1 MDSNTLSIKVKGVEL
16 RVNVKNFY
24 KEFWQS
30 IDHWEV
36 DTFNIFNRF
45 LNNKS
50 SYLDIGAWI
59 GPTVL
64 YGAHKAKHVY
74 ALEPDP
80 VAFQELIYN
89 LDLNPR
95 ITSKVTCIN
104 AALGEKPGIIKL
116 FQRNSLGDSM
126 SSLIPTSSYEKYC
139 EVIAISIDELSLN
152 YNIKDINFIKM
163 DIEAGEYFLI
173 PALSKYL
180 KLTRPTLNLSLHPPF
195 LNDAA
200 TLQSIYNSNGMLD
213 DINSIDQV
221 SLTKRLVD
229 SLDFYKYIYDSQ
241 GILVNKNTILNLTNH
256 GIFVFT
262 DEQW

>member
-1 MDSNTLSIKVKGVEL
+1 MDSNTLSINVKGVDL
-16 RVNVKNFY
+16 IVNVNNFY

-30 IDHWEV
+30 IDNWEV
-36 DTFNIFNRF
+36 ETFNIFNRF

-80 VAFQELIYN
+80 VAFQELIFN
-89 LDLNPR
+89 INLNPG

-104 AALGEKPGIIKL
+104 AALGEKSGIIKL

-139 EVIAISIDELSLN
+139 EVIATSIDELTLN

-195 LNDAA
+195 LNDTG
-200 TLQSIYNSNGMLD
+200 TLQFVYNSNWKLD
-213 DINSIDQV
+213 DYSIYKE
-221 SLTKRLVD
+221 SLTKRLVK
-229 SLDFYKYIYDSQ
+229 SLEFYKYIYDSQ
-241 GILVNKNTILNLTNH
+241 GNLVNKNSILNLTNH
-256 GIFVFT
+256 GMFVFT
-262 DEQW
+262 DDQW